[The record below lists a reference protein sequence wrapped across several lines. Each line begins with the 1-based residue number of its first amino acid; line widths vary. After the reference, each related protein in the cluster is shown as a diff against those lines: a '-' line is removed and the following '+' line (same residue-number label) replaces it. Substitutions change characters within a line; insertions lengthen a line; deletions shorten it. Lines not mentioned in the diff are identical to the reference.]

1 MKIPNR
7 ADKQYTDIDNFK
19 KYELTHCIAYEMAI
33 RNDEVINTIDKF
45 IMSFIKND
53 SQSDKCILS
62 IFEFS
67 DRTAYYSQK
76 LMYFYINPLQLYLEY
91 HFFQDIN
98 EVIKKRINYE
108 KLNDE
113 EYYKERRENGGGSG
127 KHLIR
132 HSIEMLL
139 HEPRKKDY
147 SNSFKRKTEELTY
160 EYNHTSLYD
169 STQSIKYD
177 PKTTVQSKRSS
188 ITPYYSRPLS
198 PDEFKNKNSNFYL
211 NLEAPTDE
219 LVDFIKQFK
228 KEYDKDQTIVKNVFE
243 LLNTESEETIKDIHL
258 PSIQNK
264 YADMFFIYDCRK
276 LGYTQQEIIIKI
288 YNYYHDL
295 NPTTT
300 TTAFTAKR
308 IKKYHEIAIKYIDS
322 EEYKHLVT

>member
-7 ADKQYTDIDNFK
+7 ADKQYTDIEKFK

-62 IFEFS
+62 TFEFS

-108 KLNDE
+108 ELNDE
-113 EYYKERRENGGGSG
+113 ECYKEIRENKDSG

-132 HSIEMLL
+132 HSIKRWLYK
-139 HEPRKKDY
+139 PRDKDY
-147 SNSFKRKTEELTY
+147 FSSSERKTEKLTY
-160 EYNHTSLYD
+160 EFKHTSLYD
-169 STQSIKYD
+169 LTQSIKYD

-188 ITPYYSRPLS
+188 ITPYYSRPFS

-228 KEYDKDQTIVKNVFE
+228 KEYDKDQTVVKNVFE
-243 LLNTESEETIKDIHL
+243 LLNTEVEETVKNINL
-258 PSIQNK
+258 PNIQNR

-276 LGYTQQEIIIKI
+276 LGYTQQKIIIKI

-295 NPTTT
+295 NPIST
-300 TTAFTAKR
+300 TTAFTARR
-308 IKKYHEIAIKYIDS
+308 IQKYHEIAIKYIDS